1 MASAAEQLAANLSM
15 SNLGKARELRQ
26 RVVFT
31 ILALIV
37 FRIGI
42 AIPIPGI
49 DVALFSNAF
58 NAGSGQ
64 DGLGILGQIN
74 RFTGGALG
82 SGSIFTL
89 SIIPYISASII
100 VTLLRAMIPSW
111 DAMYKEGEAGRR
123 QLNQYTRYLTL
134 ALAMVQ
140 SYGIAIGLEAG
151 ALLGNVLV
159 TDANGVPVGGF
170 AFRLSAML
178 SLTGGTMFLL
188 WLGEQITARGVG
200 NGISLIIYIGI
211 ISSIPQV
218 IIDALANVG
227 DTAAL
232 ARTIASLAV
241 IIALVLLVVFVERC
255 VRKVPIQYPSRVQ
268 GNRQMAANNQFLP
281 LKINTAGVIPAIFAS
296 SLLFLPSTILAFS
309 QTDSNNWFTNILAY
323 LQPGS
328 WVFILLFGFLIIF
341 FAFFYTSIVFNP
353 EDTAENLK
361 KAGGSIPGIRPGG
374 QTAAYLDFIL
384 SRLTV
389 VGGLYLAF
397 VALAPMIA
405 SGPGAAQSAFFGG
418 TAILI
423 VVTVTI
429 DLVSQVQSY
438 LVANQYESILQKQ
451 NLRGGPMAAALGGG
465 SDDEAARKRPGTARK
480 RKPRKSNSR

>member
-15 SNLGKARELRQ
+15 SNLGKAKELRQ

-42 AIPIPGI
+42 AIPVPGI
-49 DVALFSNAF
+49 DVALFNTAF
-58 NAGSGQ
+58 NTGSDQG
-64 DGLGILGQIN
+64 GLSLLTQIN

-111 DAMYKEGEAGRR
+111 DAMYKESEAGRR

-134 ALAMVQ
+134 TLAMVQ
-140 SYGIAIGLEAG
+140 SYGIAVGLEAG
-151 ALLGNVLV
+151 FLLGNVLV
-159 TDANGVPVGGF
+159 EGAGGF
-170 AFRLSAML
+170 TFRLSAML

-218 IIDALANVG
+218 IFDGLANVG
-227 DTAAL
+227 DTTAL
-232 ARTIASLAV
+232 AQSIVSLAV
-241 IIALVLLVVFVERC
+241 VVALVLLVVFVERS
-255 VRKVPIQYPSRVQ
+255 VRKVPVQYPSRVQ
-268 GNRQMAANNQFLP
+268 GNKQMAANNQFLP

-309 QTDSNNWFTNILAY
+309 QTESNNWLTNTLAY

-397 VALAPMIA
+397 VALAPMVA
-405 SGPGAAQSAFFGG
+405 SPNAAQSAFFGG

-438 LVANQYESILQKQ
+438 LVANQYEAILQKQ
-451 NLRGGPMAAALGGG
+451 NIRGGPMAAALGGG
-465 SDDEAARKRPGTARK
+465 PQDEGARKRPGTSRK

>member
-15 SNLGKARELRQ
+15 SNLGQAKELRQ
-26 RVVFT
+26 RLIFT
-31 ILALIV
+31 VLALLV
-37 FRIGI
+37 FRLGI

-49 DVALFSNAF
+49 DIALFSNLFAQQTEEGGFAF
-58 NAGSGQ
+58 LA
-64 DGLGILGQIN
+64 QIN

-111 DAMYKEGEAGRR
+111 DAMYKEGESGRR
-123 QLNQYTRYLTL
+123 QLNLYTRYLTL
-134 ALAMVQ
+134 ALAIVQ
-140 SYGIAIGLEAG
+140 SFGIAVGLEAG

-159 TDANGVPVGGF
+159 VNADGWT
-170 AFRLSAML
+170 FRLSAIL
-178 SLTGGTMFLL
+178 SMTGGTMFLL
-188 WLGEQITARGVG
+188 WLGEEISKRGVG

-211 ISSIPQV
+211 ISGLPAV
-218 IIDALANVG
+218 IFEAFANINDAVQLG
-227 DTAAL
+227 
-232 ARTIASLAV
+232 RSLLSTGV
-241 IIALVLLVVFVERC
+241 IIALILLVVFVERC
-255 VRKVPIQYPSRVQ
+255 VRKVPVQYPSRVQ
-268 GNRQMAANNQFLP
+268 GNKQVAANNQFLP

-296 SLLFLPSTILAFS
+296 SLLFLPTTILAFNQGS
-309 QTDSNNWFTNILAY
+309 ANSWVSTTLAY
-323 LQPGS
+323 IQPGT
-328 WVFILLFGFLIIF
+328 WLFTVLFGLLIIF
-341 FAFFYTSIVFNP
+341 FVFFYTSIVFNP

-374 QTAAYLDFIL
+374 QTSAYLDFIL

-397 VALAPMIA
+397 VALAPMITA
-405 SGPGAAQSAFFGG
+405 DPATAASAFFGG

-429 DLVSQVQSY
+429 DLVSQIQSY
-438 LVANQYESILQKQ
+438 LVANQYEAILQKQ
-451 NLRGGPMAAALGGG
+451 NLRGGGPIAAAL
-465 SDDEAARKRPGTARK
+465 SHQNDATPKRPAMQRK
-480 RKPRKSNSR
+480 RKSRKSNSR

>member
-15 SNLGKARELRQ
+15 SNLGKAKELRQ
-26 RVVFT
+26 RLVYTV
-31 ILALIV
+31 LALLV
-37 FRIGI
+37 FRLGI

-49 DVALFSNAF
+49 DIALFSNLFAQQTQTGGFAF
-58 NAGSGQ
+58 LA
-64 DGLGILGQIN
+64 QIN

-134 ALAMVQ
+134 MLALVQ
-140 SYGIAIGLEAG
+140 SFGISVGLEAG

-159 TDANGVPVGGF
+159 PDAGGW

-178 SLTGGTMFLL
+178 SMTGGTMFLL

-211 ISSIPQV
+211 ISGLPTLIFEAFAN
-218 IIDALANVG
+218 INDAVQ
-227 DTAAL
+227 L
-232 ARTIASLAV
+232 ARSLV
-241 IIALVLLVVFVERC
+241 SALVVVALILLVVFVERS
-255 VRKVPIQYPSRVQ
+255 VRKVPVQYPSRVQ
-268 GNRQMAANNQFLP
+268 GNKQMAANNQFLP

-296 SLLFLPSTILAFS
+296 SLLFLPTTVLAFNQGS
-309 QTDSNNWFTNILAY
+309 ANSWVSTALAY
-323 LQPGS
+323 VQPGT
-328 WVFILLFGFLIIF
+328 WLFTVLFGILIIF

-384 SRLTV
+384 TRLTV
-389 VGGLYLAF
+389 IGGLYLAF
-397 VALAPMIA
+397 VALAPMATADPAAA
-405 SGPGAAQSAFFGG
+405 SSAFFGG
-418 TAILI
+418 TAVLI

-429 DLVSQVQSY
+429 DLVSQIQSY
-438 LVANQYESILQKQ
+438 LVANQYEAILQKQ
-451 NLRGGPMAAALGGG
+451 NLRGGPMAAALGTP
-465 SDDEAARKRPGTARK
+465 DEDQKKRPTAPRK

>member
-1 MASAAEQLAANLSM
+1 MASAAEQLASNLSM

-26 RVVFT
+26 RLVYT
-31 ILALIV
+31 LLALLV
-37 FRIGI
+37 FRLGI
-42 AIPIPGI
+42 AIPVPGI
-49 DVALFSNAF
+49 DVSLFSSIFSQQADE
-58 NAGSGQ
+58 GGI
-64 DGLGILGQIN
+64 GILAQIN

-111 DAMYKEGEAGRR
+111 DAMHKEGESGRR

-134 ALAMVQ
+134 VLALVQ
-140 SYGIAIGLEAG
+140 SFGIAVGLEAG

-159 TDANGVPVGGF
+159 EGAGGWS
-170 AFRLSAML
+170 FRLSAML
-178 SLTGGTMFLL
+178 SMTGGTMFLL

-211 ISSIPQV
+211 ISGLPSLIFGTN
-218 IIDALANVG
+218 LS

-232 ARTIASLAV
+232 AQTGLLTLVV
-241 IIALVLLVVFVERC
+241 IGLILLIVFVERS
-255 VRKVPIQYPSRVQ
+255 VRKVPVQYPSRVQ
-268 GNRQMAANNQFLP
+268 GNRQFAANNQFLP

-296 SLLFLPSTILAFS
+296 SLLFLPSTVLAFS
-309 QTDSNNWFTNILAY
+309 QGSQNTWMTTVLSY
-323 LQPGS
+323 LEPGTS
-328 WVFILLFGFLIIF
+328 VFMIVFGVLIIF

-361 KAGGSIPGIRPGG
+361 RAGGSIPGIRPGG

-397 VALAPMIA
+397 VALAPMLTTLGGTAA
-405 SGPGAAQSAFFGG
+405 SSAFFGG

-451 NLRGGPMAAALGGG
+451 NLRGGPMAAALGNQ
-465 SDDEAARKRPGTARK
+465 DADEGRKRPGSMRK
-480 RKPRKSNSR
+480 RKPRRSNSR

>member
-1 MASAAEQLAANLSM
+1 MASAAEQLAANLSF
-15 SNLGKARELRQ
+15 SNLGKAKELRQ
-26 RVVFT
+26 RLVYT
-31 ILALIV
+31 LLALLV
-37 FRIGI
+37 FRLGI

-49 DVALFSNAF
+49 DIALFSNLFSNATDQGGFAF
-58 NAGSGQ
+58 LA
-64 DGLGILGQIN
+64 QIN

-100 VTLLRAMIPSW
+100 VTLLRAMLPSW
-111 DAMYKEGEAGRR
+111 DALYKEGEAGRR

-134 ALAMVQ
+134 VLALVQ
-140 SYGIAIGLEAG
+140 SFGIAVGLEAG

-159 TDANGVPVGGF
+159 EDAGGW

-178 SLTGGTMFLL
+178 SMTGGTMFLL

-211 ISSIPQV
+211 ISSLPSV
-218 IIDALANVG
+218 IFSFFANISDLVQLG
-227 DTAAL
+227 RSFL
-232 ARTIASLAV
+232 SGLIV
-241 IIALVLLVVFVERC
+241 IGLVLLVVFVERC
-255 VRKVPIQYPSRVQ
+255 VRKVPVQYPSRVQ
-268 GNRQMAANNQFLP
+268 GNKQMAANNQFVP
-281 LKINTAGVIPAIFAS
+281 LKINTSGVIPAIFAS
-296 SLLFLPSTILAFS
+296 SLLFLPTTILAFNQGAGNS
-309 QTDSNNWFTNILAY
+309 WVSTTLAY
-323 LQPGS
+323 VQPGT
-328 WVFILLFGFLIIF
+328 WVFTALFGLLIIF

-384 SRLTV
+384 TRLTV
-389 VGGLYLAF
+389 VGGFYLAF

-405 SGPGAAQSAFFGG
+405 ADPAAASGAFFGG

-438 LVANQYESILQKQ
+438 LVANQYEAILQRQ
-451 NLRGGPMAAALGGG
+451 NLRGGPMAAALGG
-465 SDDEAARKRPGTARK
+465 DEENQKRRPSTPRK

>member
-15 SNLGKARELRQ
+15 SNLGKAQELRQ
-26 RVVFT
+26 RIVFT

-37 FRIGI
+37 FRLGI
-42 AIPIPGI
+42 QIPIPGV
-49 DVALFSNAF
+49 DVSLFSGLFAQQTGETGLAF
-58 NAGSGQ
+58 LS
-64 DGLGILGQIN
+64 QIN

-111 DAMYKEGEAGRR
+111 DAMYKEGEVGRR

-134 ALAMVQ
+134 ILALVQ
-140 SYGIAIGLEAG
+140 GMGIAVGLENN
-151 ALLGNVLV
+151 LLGGNVLV
-159 TDANGVPVGGF
+159 EGIDNPYL
-170 AFRLSAML
+170 FRISAML
-178 SLTGGTMFLL
+178 SMAGGTMFLL

-211 ISSIPQV
+211 ISGLPTLIFETFVNINDLTTLGRTALITSI
-218 IIDALANVG
+218 
-227 DTAAL
+227 
-232 ARTIASLAV
+232 TIAL
-241 IIALVLLVVFVERC
+241 IVLIVFVERC
-255 VRKVPIQYPSRVQ
+255 IRKVPVQYPSRVQ
-268 GNRQMAANNQFLP
+268 GNRQIAGDKQFLP

-296 SLLFLPSTILAFS
+296 SLLFLPQTILAAS
-309 QTDSNNWFTNILAY
+309 GSTNTWATSILAY
-323 LQPGS
+323 LSPGA
-328 WVFILLFGFLIIF
+328 WTFPILFGFLIIF

-361 KAGGSIPGIRPGG
+361 KQGGSIPGIRPGK

-397 VALAPMIA
+397 VALAPMLA
-405 SGPGAAQSAFFGG
+405 SSGDAASSAFFGG

-438 LVANQYESILQKQ
+438 LVANQYEAILQKQ
-451 NLRGGPMAAALGGG
+451 NLRGGPAGAGLGG
-465 SDDEAARKRPGTARK
+465 DEPKPSRSANVRK

>member
-15 SNLGKARELRQ
+15 SNLGKAKELRQ
-26 RVVFT
+26 RIVFT
-31 ILALIV
+31 LLALLV
-37 FRIGI
+37 FRLGI
-42 AIPIPGI
+42 AIPVPGI
-49 DVALFSNAF
+49 DIAAFSQLFSNVTTE
-58 NAGSGQ
+58 G
-64 DGLGILGQIN
+64 GLGFLSQIN

-111 DAMYKEGEAGRR
+111 DAMHKEGESGRR

-134 ALAMVQ
+134 VLAMVQ
-140 SYGIAIGLEAG
+140 SFGISVGLEAG

-159 TDANGVPVGGF
+159 PEAGGW

-178 SLTGGTMFLL
+178 SMTGGTMFLL
-188 WLGEQITARGVG
+188 WLGEQISARGVG

-211 ISSIPQV
+211 ISGLPAALG
-218 IIDALANVG
+218 DALANTN
-227 DTAAL
+227 DAAQL
-232 ARTIASLAV
+232 ARSLLTLLV
-241 IIALVLLVVFVERC
+241 IIGLVLLVVFVERC
-255 VRKVPIQYPSRVQ
+255 VRKVPVQYPSRVQ
-268 GNRQMAANNQFLP
+268 GNKQMAANNQFLP

-296 SLLFLPSTILAFS
+296 SLLFLPTTVLAFNQGS
-309 QTDSNNWFTNILAY
+309 ANTWVTTILAY
-323 LQPGS
+323 LQPGT
-328 WVFILLFGFLIIF
+328 WLFTALFGLLIIF

-353 EDTAENLK
+353 EDTAENMK
-361 KAGGSIPGIRPGG
+361 KAGGSIPGIRPGS

-405 SGPGAAQSAFFGG
+405 ADPSAAGQAFFGG

-438 LVANQYESILQKQ
+438 LVANQYEAILQKQ
-451 NLRGGPMAAALGGG
+451 NLRGGPMAAALGGNE
-465 SDDEAARKRPGTARK
+465 DDDAPKRQGTTRK

>member
-15 SNLGKARELRQ
+15 SSLGQARELRQ
-26 RVVFT
+26 RLVFT
-31 ILALIV
+31 VLALLV
-37 FRIGI
+37 FRLGI

-49 DVALFSNAF
+49 DIALFSDRF
-58 NAGSGQ
+58 AGASSGEE
-64 DGLGILGQIN
+64 GLGFLAQIN

-100 VTLLRAMIPSW
+100 VTLLRAMIPAW
-111 DAMYKEGEAGRR
+111 DAMYKEGESGRR

-140 SYGIAIGLEAG
+140 SFGIAVGLEAG
-151 ALLGNVLV
+151 ALLGDVLV
-159 TDANGVPVGGF
+159 PNADGLT
-170 AFRLSAML
+170 FRLSAML
-178 SLTGGTMFLL
+178 SMTGGTMFLL
-188 WLGEQITARGVG
+188 WLGEQISARGVG

-211 ISSIPQV
+211 ISGLPTV
-218 IIDALANVG
+218 IFETFANINDA
-227 DTAAL
+227 AAL
-232 ARTIASLAV
+232 GRSLLSLAV
-241 IIALVLLVVFVERC
+241 VIGLILLIVFVERS
-255 VRKVPIQYPSRVQ
+255 VRKVPVQYPSRVQ
-268 GNRQMAANNQFLP
+268 GNRQMASNNQFLP

-296 SLLFLPSTILAFS
+296 SLLFLPTTILAFNQGAANTWVS
-309 QTDSNNWFTNILAY
+309 STLAY
-323 LQPGS
+323 IQPGT
-328 WVFILLFGFLIIF
+328 WGFTVLFGVLIIF

-353 EDTAENLK
+353 EDTAENIK

-389 VGGLYLAF
+389 VGGVYLAF

-405 SGPGAAQSAFFGG
+405 ADPAAASSAFFGG

-451 NLRGGPMAAALGGG
+451 NLRGGPMAAALG
-465 SDDEAARKRPGTARK
+465 SPDDEAPKRTGQQRK

>member
-15 SNLGKARELRQ
+15 SNLGKAKELRQ

-31 ILALIV
+31 LLALLV
-37 FRIGI
+37 FRVGI
-42 AIPIPGI
+42 AIPVPGV
-49 DVALFSNAF
+49 DVALFSNIFAQQTQQEGLAF
-58 NAGSGQ
+58 LA
-64 DGLGILGQIN
+64 QIN

-100 VTLLRAMIPSW
+100 TTLLRAMIPSW
-111 DAMYKEGEAGRR
+111 DAMYKEGETGRR

-134 ALAMVQ
+134 ILALVQ
-140 SYGIAIGLEAG
+140 SFGIAVGLESG

-159 TDANGVPVGGF
+159 DGAGGWP
-170 AFRLSAML
+170 FRLSAML
-178 SLTGGTMFLL
+178 SMTGGTMFLL
-188 WLGEQITARGVG
+188 WLGEQITARGIG

-211 ISSIPQV
+211 ISGIPLL
-218 IIDALANVG
+218 ISNTFANIG
-227 DTAAL
+227 DTVVL
-232 ARTIASLAV
+232 GRTIVSALV
-241 IIALVLLVVFVERC
+241 VGALVLLVVFVERC
-255 VRKVPIQYPSRVQ
+255 VRKVPVQYPSRVQ

-296 SLLFLPSTILAFS
+296 SLLFLPTTILAAS
-309 QTDSNNWFTNILAY
+309 GGGTGWLATIGNY
-323 LQPGS
+323 LSPGS
-328 WVFILLFGFLIIF
+328 WSFMLIFGVLIIF

-389 VGGLYLAF
+389 VGGIYLAF
-397 VALAPMIA
+397 VALAPMITA
-405 SGPGAAQSAFFGG
+405 DPSAAANAFFGG

-423 VVTVTI
+423 VVSVTI

-451 NLRGGPMAAALGGG
+451 NLRGGPMAAALGNQPA
-465 SDDEAARKRPGTARK
+465 DEDEQRKRPGTQRK
-480 RKPRKSNSR
+480 RKPRRSNSR

>member
-15 SNLGKARELRQ
+15 SNLGKAKELRQ

-31 ILALIV
+31 ILALVV

-42 AIPIPGI
+42 AIPVPGI

-58 NAGSGQ
+58 TSG
-64 DGLGILGQIN
+64 DRDIGILAQIN

-100 VTLLRAMIPSW
+100 VTLLRAMIPTW

-134 ALAMVQ
+134 VLSLVQ
-140 SYGIAIGLEAG
+140 SYGIAVGLEAG
-151 ALLGNVLV
+151 FLLGNVLV
-159 TDANGVPVGGF
+159 EGAGGF

-218 IIDALANVG
+218 IVDGLANIG

-232 ARTIASLAV
+232 ARSIASLAV
-241 IIALVLLVVFVERC
+241 VVALVLLVVFVERC
-255 VRKVPIQYPSRVQ
+255 VRRVPVQYPSRVQ
-268 GNRQMAANNQFLP
+268 GNRQLAANNQFLP

-296 SLLFLPSTILAFS
+296 SLLFLPSTVLAFS
-309 QTDSNNWFTNILAY
+309 QSESNNWFTNILAY
-323 LQPGS
+323 LEPGS
-328 WVFILLFGFLIIF
+328 WVFTLLFGFLIVF

-389 VGGLYLAF
+389 VGAF
-397 VALAPMIA
+397 TWPLWLWPLWWLRPLVRPKLL
-405 SGPGAAQSAFFGG
+405 SSA
-418 TAILI
+418 
-423 VVTVTI
+423 
-429 DLVSQVQSY
+429 VQ
-438 LVANQYESILQKQ
+438 
-451 NLRGGPMAAALGGG
+451 RF
-465 SDDEAARKRPGTARK
+465 
-480 RKPRKSNSR
+480 